1 MTLALSRLRLSRWL
15 PDLIVIGVPL
25 IVYTLTL
32 APTIFAV
39 DSAELTTGAY
49 TLGLIHPTGYPTYL
63 VLGHLFMQLPLG
75 ATDPGWRL
83 NLMSAIAAALT
94 AWLAYRITRRFVA
107 QAVTAMLSALIGA
120 LSFYVWGESN
130 IAEVYSL
137 NWLLVLLGFLLLLNW
152 IESGRERWLYACAF
166 VGGLSLTH
174 HLSAGLAFPGYAV
187 LIFFNGQRR
196 PTVRSFVLAAL
207 VFALGLTPYL
217 YLPLRY
223 AAGPEI
229 DYARKYLQA
238 DLSTFDGVRWYIS
251 GGTFQSLLRVM
262 PLGTQLSEAWS
273 FLKYVLY
280 NYLVIGGALSV
291 AGAIGLWKTARPFLV
306 ATLIAF
312 IATALFYFNYEV
324 FDKYTMYGV
333 CLWLMAIWIGPGLE
347 WLAQHTS
354 RRVSYGVATGL
365 LALQL
370 IVFYPQSD
378 MSQFASIR
386 DQQLTELTQLPDRAV
401 YLGDWETVVVS
412 EYLQIVE
419 HHRPDVLVLNLPYM
433 VPEQREAY
441 AAQLAESDRPLCFS
455 RFLADQAEA
464 DGAEVT
470 LIGQDCYQLHWPK

>member
-1 MTLALSRLRLSRWL
+1 MSPSLSRLRLSRWL
-15 PDLIVIGVPL
+15 PDLIVISVPL
-25 IVYTLTL
+25 IIYTLTL

-75 ATDPGWRL
+75 DTDPGWRL
-83 NLMSAIAAALT
+83 NLMSAVAAALT
-94 AWLAYRITRRFVA
+94 AWVAYRITRRFVA
-107 QAVTAMLSALIGA
+107 QAATAMLSALIGA

-137 NWLLVLLGFLLLLNW
+137 NWLLVLLGIWLLLKW
-152 IESGRERWLYACAF
+152 IESGRTRWLYACAF

-187 LIFFNGQRR
+187 LIFFNGRRR
-196 PTVRSFVLAAL
+196 PTLRVFVAAA
-207 VFALGLTPYL
+207 VIFAIGLLPYV

-223 AAGPEI
+223 AAVPDI
-229 DYARKYLQA
+229 DYARKYLQT

-251 GGTFQSLLRVM
+251 GGTFQSLLRLM
-262 PLGTQLSEAWS
+262 PLDTQLAEAWS

-280 NYLVIGGALSV
+280 NFLVIGVALSA
-291 AGAIGLWKTARPFLV
+291 AGAIGLWRTARSFLA

-333 CLWLMAIWIGPGLE
+333 CLWLMAIWLGPGLE
-347 WLAQHTS
+347 LLIAHTS
-354 RRVSYGVATGL
+354 PRLGYGVAAGL

-378 MSQFASIR
+378 MSQFTSIR
-386 DQQLTELTQLPDRAV
+386 DKRLTALQQLPAQAV
-401 YLGDWETVVVS
+401 YFGDWETVVVS

-419 HHRPDVLVLNLPYM
+419 HYRPDVLVLNLPYM
-433 VPEQREAY
+433 VPAQREAY
-441 AAQLAESDRPLCFS
+441 AAQLADAGRPLCFS

-464 DGAEVT
+464 DGAVVT
-470 LIGQDCYQLHWPK
+470 LVGEDCHQLRWP